1 MFDDCECGENCDIC
15 EECGFPECECKC
27 NKDPDEELSYK
38 EWDDET
44 EW

>member
-27 NKDPDEELSYK
+27 DKDTEEALSYK